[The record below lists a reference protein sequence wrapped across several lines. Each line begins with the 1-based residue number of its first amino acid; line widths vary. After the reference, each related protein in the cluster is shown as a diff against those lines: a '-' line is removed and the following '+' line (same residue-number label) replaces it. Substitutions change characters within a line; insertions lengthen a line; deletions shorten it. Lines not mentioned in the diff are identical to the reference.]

1 MRELEELLMK
11 TLRTLLCAIAGA
23 LLPAAAL
30 AAPDAAAGQLR
41 IVERIP
47 GPDGG
52 WDYAMLDA
60 ARHRIYISH
69 TDVVLALDLDTGKL
83 NTDFAKGDHLHAI
96 VPVPGSPDLVTTNS
110 GDSSVKIIRA
120 SDGALVKSLTV
131 AADADGAVYDPATKL
146 VVVVNGEPGKLTLI
160 DVPHRKVAGV
170 IDVGGALE
178 FAAVDGHGRAYV
190 NVESTGE
197 VAVVDLVQRKA
208 VGRYSMKDC
217 KRPTGI
223 AYVAGDRLV
232 SACGG
237 GGSKILDAK
246 TGREIASF
254 DTGGFPDA
262 VIYDPVRRLAMVPTA
277 IDGKLN
283 VIALSGA
290 ADNTIIATVP
300 TQVGARLGA
309 VDPRTGRVYLPTAE
323 YNLPVPA
330 GQRPTTKPGTFQ
342 ILVLDRH

>member
-1 MRELEELLMK
+1 MK
-11 TLRTLLCAIAGA
+11 NLRLLLCAIAGA
-23 LLPAAAL
+23 IIALPAAAV
-30 AAPDAAAGQLR
+30 AAPDNAASLR
-41 IVERIP
+41 VVERIP

-52 WDYAMLDA
+52 WDYASLDA
-60 ARHRIYISH
+60 PRHRVYISH
-69 TDVVLALDLDTGKL
+69 SDVVLALDLDTGKL
-83 NTDFAKGDHLHAI
+83 NAQFAKGDHLHAI
-96 VPVPGSPDLVTTNS
+96 VPVPGSPNLVTTNS
-110 GDSSVKIIRA
+110 GDSTVRIIRA
-120 SDGALVKSLTV
+120 SDGELVKSLKV

-146 VVVVNGEPGKLTLI
+146 VVVVNGEPGQLTLI
-160 DVPHRKVAGV
+160 DVAHLKVAGV
-170 IDVGGALE
+170 INVGGALE
-178 FAAVDGHGRAYV
+178 FAAVDGRGRAYV

-197 VAVVDLVQRKA
+197 VAVVDLIQRKA
-208 VGRYSMKDC
+208 VGRYAMKDC

-232 SACGG
+232 SACGS

-262 VIYDPVRRLAMVPTA
+262 VIYDPVRHLAMVPTA

-283 VIALSGA
+283 VIALSGK
-290 ADNTIIATVP
+290 ADNTIIAQVP
-300 TQVGARLGA
+300 TQIGARLGA
-309 VDPRTGRVYLPTAE
+309 VDPSTGRIYLPTAE

-342 ILVLDRH
+342 ILVLDR